1 MIRLEPISHDHAE
14 SLQTLLEDPAIAAT
28 TPFPSP
34 YPPDGARAY
43 IIESLALRSAGT
55 KYVFAVSDDSGRAVG
70 MSLLKDVDA
79 AAGEGELGYWIGRP
93 FWGRGLATEAA
104 EATLRFGFETLELC
118 AVRAVCLEEN
128 PASLRVL
135 AKLGFLETGRFAQ
148 SLPKWP
154 EPRMSVSFRL
164 DRSAWRSQTDRT

>member
-1 MIRLEPISHDHAE
+1 MIRLEPISLEHAE

-34 YPPDGARAY
+34 YPADGARAY
-43 IIESLALRSAGT
+43 ITESLALRDAGT
-55 KYVFAVSDDSGRAVG
+55 KYVFAVSDDSSRPVG
-70 MSLLKDVDA
+70 MALLKDVDVV
-79 AAGEGELGYWIGRP
+79 AGVGELGYWIGRP

-104 EATLRFGFETLELC
+104 EATLRFGFDTLELRT
-118 AVRAVCLEEN
+118 VRAVCLEEN

-135 AKLGFLETGRFAQ
+135 AKLGFVETGRFAQ

-154 EPRMSVSFRL
+154 DPRSSVAFSL
-164 DRSAWRSQTDRT
+164 DRAAWKRQNG